1 MNLFRLSTMN
11 LKQNLKNYGMYI
23 FSMVFSI
30 TVFYN
35 FISLIFSDQIK
46 ALSQLK
52 TVSMITNMCAVVL
65 VLFFIFFISYSSGF
79 FIEQRKKEFGIY
91 TFMGVEN
98 NKIALLFATEGLI
111 TGIIALIVGIFLG
124 ILVNKL
130 FLMGIVKVA
139 KIDAVIKF
147 EVSNLAIILTS
158 LVFLSIL
165 LFVFIKEYITLIKT
179 DITKLINAKNTYQV
193 ENTKGSKIKGLLGF
207 FVIILAYIFI
217 IGYKRFNI
225 PFPIAIMGTV
235 IMIMVG
241 TLYLFKGFF
250 TLVISKI
257 IKNKKL
263 LYKKTNIVSYNNII
277 FRIKNNNKTLAQV
290 AILITC
296 TLTSLITA
304 FCMKNLISGGREV
317 EVPYS
322 LYYISQNSNDDKI
335 VDEAIKLSKEE
346 IDFKVNLDFIPY
358 KINGNPYKTN
368 LNPYISNFSIVRYSD
383 IEHIMDNK
391 KLINEKKIMKNKP
404 KEGEGII
411 IIPKNFINAFNFKVN
426 VNIGDKKIK
435 INDGLASSITGILE
449 NPSILIVNDND
460 YSYFKNNLKYDD
472 IIKFR
477 GITLKNYE
485 NTNKISNYIKKYTD
499 MPMFSFDMF
508 NEDDYNFINSVY
520 FIGIFLTL
528 VFMISLGSIM
538 YFKCISDA
546 SIDKI
551 RFETLR
557 KLGISQEYINKA
569 IYKQIGIFFSMPII
583 VGIVHSIV
591 AGYAINGLFN
601 ESGYVVTFGSIF
613 IFTLIYIIYYI
624 ASARKYIRVTK

>member
-35 FISLIFSDQIK
+35 FISFIFSDQIK

-52 TVSMITNMCAVVL
+52 TVAMITNMCAVVL
-65 VLFFIFFISYSSGF
+65 VLFFIFFISYSSSF

-130 FLMGIVKVA
+130 FLMAIVKVA

-147 EVSNLAIILTS
+147 EVSSLAIIITS

-179 DITKLINAKNTYQV
+179 DITKLINAKNVYQV
-193 ENTKGSKIKGLLGF
+193 ENAKGSTLKGLLGF

-217 IGYKRFNI
+217 VGYKRFNI

-235 IMIMVG
+235 IMIMIG

-250 TLVISKI
+250 TLIISKI

-304 FCMKNLISGGREV
+304 FCMINLISGGKEV

-346 IDFKVNLDFIPY
+346 IDFKANLDFIPY
-358 KINGNPYKTN
+358 KTN
-368 LNPYISNFSIVRYSD
+368 LNSYINDFNIIRYSD

-391 KLINEKKIMKNKP
+391 KLVNEKKIIKNNP
-404 KEGEGII
+404 KEGEAII
-411 IIPKNFINAFNFKVN
+411 IIPKNLINAFNLKIN
-426 VNIGDKKIK
+426 MNIGDKKIK
-435 INDGLASSITGILE
+435 INDGFASSITGVLTD
-449 NPSILIVNDND
+449 SGILIVNDKD
-460 YSYFKNNLKYDD
+460 YLYFENNLKYDD

-485 NTNKISNYIKKYTD
+485 NTNKISSYIKKHTD
-499 MPMFSFDMF
+499 MSMFSFDMF

-546 SIDKI
+546 SIDKV

-569 IYKQIGIFFSMPII
+569 IYKQVGIFFSMPII
-583 VGIVHSIV
+583 VGVIHSIV

-601 ESGYVVTFGSIF
+601 ESGYIVTFGSIF
-613 IFTLIYIIYYI
+613 IFTLIYIVYYI
-624 ASARKYIRVTK
+624 ASAKKYIRVTK

>member
-1 MNLFRLSTMN
+1 MNLFKLSMMN

-23 FSMVFSI
+23 FSMIFSI

-35 FISLIFSDQIK
+35 FISLILSDQIR
-46 ALSQLK
+46 ALSQLQ
-52 TVSMITNMCAVVL
+52 TVAMTASMCAVVL
-65 VLFFIFFISYSSGF
+65 VLFFIFFISYSSSF

-98 NKIALLFATEGLI
+98 NKIALLFAVEGLI

-139 KIDAVIKF
+139 KIDAVMKF
-147 EVSNLAIILTS
+147 EVSSLAIIQTS

-165 LFVFIKEYITLIKT
+165 IFVFIKEYITLIKT

-193 ENTKGSKIKGLLGF
+193 ENAKGSTLKGLLGF

-217 IGYKRFNI
+217 VGYKRFNI

-235 IMIMVG
+235 IMIMIG
-241 TLYLFKGFF
+241 TMYLFKGFF
-250 TLVISKI
+250 TFIISKI
-257 IKNKKL
+257 IKNKKI
-263 LYKKTNIVSYNNII
+263 LYKNTNIVSYNNII

-304 FCMKNLISGGREV
+304 FCMKNVISGGKEG

-358 KINGNPYKTN
+358 KTN
-368 LNPYISNFSIVRYSD
+368 LIPYINDFSIARYSD

-391 KLINEKKIMKNKP
+391 KLVNEKRIIKNKP
-404 KEGEGII
+404 KEGDGII
-411 IIPKNFINAFNFKVN
+411 IIPKNLINAFNLKIDM
-426 VNIGDKKIK
+426 NIGDKKIK
-435 INDGLASSITGILE
+435 VNDGFASSITGKLTD
-449 NPSILIVNDND
+449 SMILIVNDKD
-460 YSYFKNNLKYDD
+460 YSYFENTLKYDEK
-472 IIKFR
+472 IKFR
-477 GITLKNYE
+477 GVTLKNYE
-485 NTNKISNYIKKYTD
+485 NTNQISSYIKSHTD

-508 NEDDYNFINSVY
+508 NEDDYNFMNAVY

-528 VFMISLGSIM
+528 VFMVSLGSIM

-546 SIDKI
+546 SIDKV

-557 KLGISQEYINKA
+557 KLGVSQEYINKA
-569 IYKQIGIFFSMPII
+569 IYKQVGIFFSMPII
-583 VGIVHSIV
+583 IGIIHSIV
-591 AGYAINGLFN
+591 AGYAINSLFN
-601 ESGYVVTFGSIF
+601 ESGYIVTFGSIF
-613 IFTLIYIIYYI
+613 IFTLIYIGYYV
-624 ASARKYIRVTK
+624 ASARKYIQVTK

>member
-1 MNLFRLSTMN
+1 MNLFKLSMMN

-30 TVFYN
+30 AVFYN
-35 FISLIFSDQIK
+35 FTSLIFSDQIR
-46 ALSQLK
+46 ALSQLQ
-52 TVSMITNMCAVVL
+52 TVSAVSNMCAIVL

-98 NKIALLFATEGLI
+98 NKIALLFAVEGLI
-111 TGIIALIVGIFLG
+111 TGIIALIVGILLG

-139 KIDAVIKF
+139 KIDAVMKF
-147 EVSNLAIILTS
+147 EVSSLVIIQTS

-179 DITKLINAKNTYQV
+179 DITKLINAKNAYQV
-193 ENTKGSKIKGLLGF
+193 ENAKGSTLKGLLGF
-207 FVIILAYIFI
+207 FIIILAYIFI

-235 IMIMVG
+235 IMIMIG
-241 TLYLFKGFF
+241 TMYLFKGFF
-250 TLVISKI
+250 TFIISKI
-257 IKNKKL
+257 IKNKKI
-263 LYKKTNIVSYNNII
+263 LYKNTNIVSYNNII

-304 FCMKNLISGGREV
+304 FCMKNLISGGKEV

-335 VDEAIKLSKEE
+335 VDEAIELSKEE

-358 KINGNPYKTN
+358 KTDLI
-368 LNPYISNFSIVRYSD
+368 PYINDFDIVRYSD
-383 IEHIMDNK
+383 IEHIMGNK
-391 KLINEKKIMKNKP
+391 KLENEKRIIKNKP

-411 IIPKNFINAFNFKVN
+411 IIQKNLINAFNLKIDM
-426 VNIGDKKIK
+426 NIGDKKIK
-435 INDGLASSITGILE
+435 VNDGFASSITGKLAD
-449 NPSILIVNDND
+449 SMILIVNDKD
-460 YSYFKNNLKYDD
+460 YSYFENTLNYDEK
-472 IIKFR
+472 IKFR
-477 GITLKNYE
+477 GVTLKNYE
-485 NTNKISNYIKKYTD
+485 NTDQISSYIKSHTD

-508 NEDDYNFINSVY
+508 NEDDYNFMNAVY

-528 VFMISLGSIM
+528 VFMVSLGSIM

-546 SIDKI
+546 SVDKV

-557 KLGISQEYINKA
+557 KLGVSQEYINKA
-569 IYKQIGIFFSMPII
+569 IYKQVGIFFSMPII
-583 VGIVHSIV
+583 IGIIHSIV
-591 AGYAINGLFN
+591 AGYAINSLFN
-601 ESGYVVTFGSIF
+601 ESGYIVTFGSIF
-613 IFTLIYIIYYI
+613 IFTLIYIGYYV
-624 ASARKYIRVTK
+624 ASARKYIQVTK